1 MSTMTWFG
9 KKAHFWAPLL
19 LLIGALFVRASEPNW
34 LEGLQFAV
42 FDELMRA
49 YPRDYNPDADIPVRI
64 VDIDEDSLAAHGQWP
79 WSRLTI
85 AQMVLNLRQAGAAV
99 VAFDIVFSE
108 PDRISPPNAVKEW
121 SVLEGAE
128 DLMERI
134 KNLPDFDAAFAQYL
148 EALNPVVLGFVLSQ
162 DERLPRIPDFD
173 GTFATKGLNAGDVR
187 RFLKPVYTGAVT
199 NLPIFEKAASGNGS
213 FSMRLEQDGLV
224 RRVPVIFQLDPKNG
238 SDTLLYPSLVAEAFR
253 TVQGVKTMIV
263 RAAGTD
269 STASLLEQGNV
280 NGLANIQIG
289 AKTIPTDPFGRI
301 WLHSTGHRQER
312 FISAKSV
319 LDGTFDPTL
328 VQGAIV
334 FVGATAAGLL
344 DLRATAL
351 ASQYPGVEI
360 HAEIAEQVISDHFL
374 ERPGTAFYFELGF
387 ILILGLLL
395 IIAMPRL
402 GAAKSALFGGICVM
416 GAFGFAWM
424 MFTQH
429 LQLFDP
435 VFPSGATLAI
445 YLAGTVILF
454 VREESQRRQI
464 RGAFAHYLSPD
475 LVQQLAEQPERLKLG
490 GETKTLTFLFCD
502 VRGFTTISESFK
514 GNPQGLTLLINR
526 FLTPLTD
533 CILDR
538 RGTIDKYMG
547 DCIMAFWNAPLDVPN
562 HPKDACESALSMF
575 EALEALNKEREAE
588 AQAAGDPF
596 LPLNIGIGVNTGD
609 CVVGNMGS
617 DQRFDYSVLGDAV
630 NLASRLEGQSKSYG
644 VGIVLGTD
652 TWHAVADDFATLE
665 LDRIAVKGKS
675 EAVTIATCIGR
686 SDLRQSQ
693 EFLDHARHHETLL
706 SAFRAQEWDQA
717 ESLLKALTGKL
728 SGQMDGFYAIYQER
742 IDEYRQNPPP
752 ANWDGVYIATS
763 K

>member
-1 MSTMTWFG
+1 MRWLG
-9 KKAHFWAPLL
+9 NKAHFWAPLL
-19 LLIGALFVRASEPNW
+19 LLACALYMRASGPSW
-34 LEGLQFAV
+34 LEGLQFTV
-42 FDELMRA
+42 FDELVRA
-49 YPRDYNPDADIPVRI
+49 YPREYDPKPDIPVRI
-64 VDIDEDSLAAHGQWP
+64 IDIDEDSLTAHGQWP

-121 SVLEGAE
+121 SALEGAE
-128 DLMERI
+128 GLLDQV

-162 DERLPRIPDFD
+162 DDRLPRIPDFD

-199 NLPIFEKAASGNGS
+199 NLPMFEKAAAGNGS

-224 RRVPVIFQLDPKNG
+224 RRVPVIFQVDAKNG
-238 SDTLLYPSLVAEAFR
+238 AETLLYPSLVVEAFR
-253 TVQGVKTMIV
+253 TVQGMKTMIV
-263 RAAGTD
+263 RASGTD

-301 WLHSTGHRQER
+301 WLHSTGHQDAR
-312 FISAKSV
+312 FISAQSV
-319 LDGTFDPTL
+319 LDGSFDPAL

-344 DLRATAL
+344 DLRATAM

-360 HAEIAEQVISDHFL
+360 HAEIAEQIISDHFL

-387 ILILGLLL
+387 ILVLGLLL

-402 GAAKSALFGGICVM
+402 GAAKSALLGGICVV
-416 GAFGFAWM
+416 GAFVFAWM
-424 MFTQH
+424 MFTQR

-435 VFPSGATLAI
+435 VFPSGAALAV
-445 YLAGTVILF
+445 YLTGTVILF
-454 VREESQRRQI
+454 VREETQRRQI
-464 RGAFAHYLSPD
+464 RGAFSHYLSPD
-475 LVQQLAEQPERLKLG
+475 LVQQLADQPERLKLG

-533 CILDR
+533 CILEL

-562 HPKDACESALSMF
+562 HPKAACESALSMF
-575 EALEALNKEREAE
+575 EALEVLNAEREKE
-588 AQAAGDPF
+588 ALEAGETF

-617 DQRFDYSVLGDAV
+617 AQRFDYSVLGDAV

-686 SDLRQSQ
+686 QDLQQSAEFSDHKHQH
-693 EFLDHARHHETLL
+693 DTLL
-706 SAFRAQEWDQA
+706 AAFRNQEWDRADTLIAQ
-717 ESLLKALTGKL
+717 LTGGL
-728 SGQMDGFYAIYQER
+728 SGRMDGFYAIYQDR
-742 IDEYRQNPPP
+742 IQEYRQNPPP
-752 ANWDGVYIATS
+752 KDWDGVYVATS

>member
-1 MSTMTWFG
+1 MNWIG
-9 KKAHFWAPLL
+9 KRVHFWAPLL
-19 LLIGALFVRASEPNW
+19 LLIGALFVRASEPAW
-34 LEGLQFAV
+34 LEGLQFSV
-42 FDELMRA
+42 FDQLVRA
-49 YPRDYNPDADIPVRI
+49 YPRDYNPSAEIPVRI
-64 VDIDEDSLAAHGQWP
+64 VDIDEDSLSAYGQWP

-121 SVLEGAE
+121 SILEGAE
-128 DLMERI
+128 GLLDQV
-134 KNLPDFDAAFAQYL
+134 KNLPDFDVAFAQYL
-148 EALNPVVLGFVLSQ
+148 EAMNPVVLGFVLSQ
-162 DERLPRIPDFD
+162 DDRLPRVPDFD

-187 RFLKPVYTGAVT
+187 RFLKPVYSGAVT
-199 NLPIFEKAASGNGS
+199 NLPLFEKAASGNGS

-224 RRVPVIFQLDPKNG
+224 RRVPVIFQLDAKNG
-238 SDTLLYPSLVAEAFR
+238 GDTLLYPSLVAESFR

-269 STASLLEQGNV
+269 STASLLDQGNV

-312 FISAKSV
+312 FISAQSV
-319 LDGTFDPTL
+319 LKGTFDPAL
-328 VQGAIV
+328 VKGAIV

-344 DLRATAL
+344 DLRATAM
-351 ASQYPGVEI
+351 ASQFPGVEI
-360 HAEIAEQVISDHFL
+360 HAEIAEQIISDHYL

-387 ILILGLLL
+387 ILVLGLLL

-402 GAAKSALFGGICVM
+402 GAAKSALLGGICGI
-416 GAFGFAWM
+416 GAFGFAWY

-429 LQLFDP
+429 LQLIDP
-435 VFPSGATLAI
+435 VFPSGAALAI
-445 YLAGTVILF
+445 YLSGTVILF

-464 RGAFAHYLSPD
+464 RSAFSHYLSPD
-475 LVQQLAEQPERLKLG
+475 LVAQLADQPERLKLG
-490 GETKTLTFLFCD
+490 GEAKTLTFLFCD

-533 CILDR
+533 CILSR

-547 DCIMAFWNAPLDVPN
+547 DCIMAFWNAPLDVPD
-562 HPKDACESALSMF
+562 HPKSACEAALSMF
-575 EALEALNKEREAE
+575 ESLQILNTARQAEAE
-588 AQAAGDPF
+588 ESGDVF

-617 DQRFDYSVLGDAV
+617 AQRFDYSVLGDAV

-644 VGIVLGTD
+644 VGIVLGTE

-665 LDRIAVKGKS
+665 LDRIAVKGKT

-686 SDLRQSQ
+686 KDLLQSP
-693 EFLDHARHHETLL
+693 EFQKHAKEHEALL
-706 SAFRAQEWDQA
+706 SAFRAQDWDLA
-717 ESLLKALTGKL
+717 ESLLAALTGKL
-728 SGQMDGFYAIYQER
+728 SGRMDGFYAIYQER
-742 IDEYRQNPPP
+742 IHEYRDSPPP
-752 ANWDGVYIATS
+752 ENWDGVYIATS